1 MRQSCRIRGETMAG
15 MILHLL
21 RLQWRILHLL
31 LRMSAPLALLL
42 RLHALLHLLHLLHLP
57 WSSHSPLQLP
67 RAPLRAQ

>member
-1 MRQSCRIRGETMAG
+1 MAG

-21 RLQWRILHLL
+21 HLQWRILHLL
-31 LRMSAPLALLL
+31 LRMSAPLALLP
-42 RLHALLHLLHLLHLP
+42 RLHVLLHILHLLHLP